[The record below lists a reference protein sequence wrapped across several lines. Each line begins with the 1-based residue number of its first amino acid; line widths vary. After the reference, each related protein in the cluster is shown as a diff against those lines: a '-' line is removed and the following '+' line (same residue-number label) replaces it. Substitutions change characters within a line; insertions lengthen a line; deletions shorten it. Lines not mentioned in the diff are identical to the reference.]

1 MIDNDSICEELIH
14 QYYDTITSK
23 NLEIWNLFRKR
34 IISNLLYDFY
44 IPYFTQEIR

>member
-1 MIDNDSICEELIH
+1 MIDHDTVCDELIY
-14 QYYDTITSK
+14 QYYDTIPSK

-34 IISNLLYDFY
+34 IISNLLYEHY